1 MKRLRRWLGHKKLRF
16 FHCGE
21 YGEDTKRPHYHCILF
36 GHDFSDKE
44 LKYTSKR
51 GDKVYTSQKLDELW
65 THGHCSIGDVTFE
78 SAAYVARYVTKKIT
92 GEKALDHYNNI
103 NKETGE
109 VLSER
114 LPEYTTMSRRPGIGK
129 NWFEKFN
136 KDVFPYDEVVLRGKR
151 MKPPKYYS
159 ALYEQVE
166 PEKYFAIKAQR
177 KAAAKKPEVIADNI
191 DPRLRVKEQVQQ
203 IKLNEQLKRNLK

>member
-1 MKRLRRWLGHKKLRF
+1 MKKYRRWLAHKRIRF

-21 YGEDTKRPHYHCILF
+21 YGEETKRPHYHAIIF
-36 GHDFSDKE
+36 GHDFADKK
-44 LKYTSKR
+44 LLYKSKR
-51 GDKVYTSQKLDELW
+51 GDSVYTSAKLDGLW
-65 THGHCSIGDVTFE
+65 THGQCSIGDVTFE

-92 GEKALDHYNNI
+92 GKMALDHYNTI

-114 LPEYTTMSRRPGIGK
+114 LPEYTTMSRRPGLGK
-129 NWFEKFN
+129 NWFDKFTS
-136 KDVFPYDEVVLRGKR
+136 DVFPYDEVIIRGKR

-159 ALYEQVE
+159 ALYEQLE
-166 PEKYFAIKAQR
+166 PEKFFALKAAR
-177 KAAAKKPEVIADNI
+177 IAAAKKPEVQADNS

-203 IKLNEQLKRNLK
+203 KKLDQQLQRKLK